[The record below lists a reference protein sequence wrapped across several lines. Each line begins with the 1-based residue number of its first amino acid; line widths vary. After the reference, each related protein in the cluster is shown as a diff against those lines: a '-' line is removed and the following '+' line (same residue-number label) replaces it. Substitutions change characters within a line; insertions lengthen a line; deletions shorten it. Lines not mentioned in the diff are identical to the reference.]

1 MWGAGTRSEPGWSS
15 IVVYHWFALPIAHIP
30 EDEKMISMQALQV
43 FPHDRMLW
51 EAKWPVIGRNGE
63 RVERR

>member
-1 MWGAGTRSEPGWSS
+1 
-15 IVVYHWFALPIAHIP
+15 VYHWFALPIAHIP
-30 EDEKMISMQALQV
+30 EDEKVIFLQALQV
-43 FPHDRMLW
+43 FPRDRMLW